1 MDTLIKKKKR
11 FPWPA
16 VIVPSIVIISL
27 ATFLLS
33 TSLYEQNTLLFKYGL
48 DGYRL
53 SDIKGEPAYIVCED
67 YSFSNLS
74 EVFFEEGS
82 ILPEAIASGD
92 VYYFAYYEKVKHN
105 YNDRREVYLEWH
117 MDENQY
123 KLEIERLSNIK
134 SHKEAKYSENTFSLP
149 SYICRYNSW
158 SGFEYAILDENNYTI
173 YYVCL
178 LEIGDAINIVFS
190 IDYAPQ
196 KVLKNT
202 DLKETA
208 INRCKF
214 TIYQ

>member
-53 SDIKGEPAYIVCED
+53 SDIKGEPAYIECED

-74 EVFFEEGS
+74 EVFFEEGL

-105 YNDRREVYLEWH
+105 YNDRREIYLEWH

-123 KLEIERLSNIK
+123 SQEIERLSNIK
-134 SHKEAKYSENTFSLP
+134 SHKEAKYSEDTFLLP
-149 SYICRYNSW
+149 SYICRYNFW
-158 SGFEYAILDENNYTI
+158 AGFEYAILDENNYTI

-178 LEIGDAINIVFS
+178 LEIGDVSNIVFS

-196 KVLKNT
+196 KTLKNT
-202 DLKETA
+202 DLKEMA